1 MLILKSE
8 FSNDISFSAKGVL
21 YTLANYPQYDCSTI
35 EQLTELSHDT
45 AENVSSAIKELV
57 SLGYVLKNEDRYSFN
72 KRLSKN
78 MKEV

>member
-8 FSNDISFSAKGVL
+8 
-21 YTLANYPQYDCSTI
+21 
-35 EQLTELSHDT
+35 
-45 AENVSSAIKELV
+45 SSAIKELV